1 MIISSHSHSHK
12 NINLLNLKNQFE
24 DIKTSKKILEKLIA
38 KKNIFLL
45 ILMVEKILII
55 VRQLNILKN

>member
-38 KKNIFLL
+38 KKYFSSL